1 MNDTVNTTTTG
12 TPGYSYSNTC
22 GSKLPCGYCMLLNR
36 PCPMQSNTFVTPTW
50 GPDWNKVTCNT
61 EGTNG

>member
-12 TPGYSYSNTC
+12 TSYTVSSSC

-36 PCPMQSNTFVTPTW
+36 PCPMQFEMIKSPTW
-50 GPDWNKVTCNT
+50 DPNWYKITCNT
-61 EGTNG
+61 EGNNG